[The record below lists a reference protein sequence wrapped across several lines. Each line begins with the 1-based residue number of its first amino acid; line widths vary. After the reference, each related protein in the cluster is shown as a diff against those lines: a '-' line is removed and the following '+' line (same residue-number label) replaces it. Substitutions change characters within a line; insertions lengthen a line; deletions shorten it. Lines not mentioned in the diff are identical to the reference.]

1 MPVIS
6 NGHASPRALDTTDW
20 TLDDVYEYNESL
32 SVAYDNQ
39 RRIAEHATKQARSGS
54 RSSGWRRF

>member
-20 TLDDVYEYNESL
+20 TLDDVYEYNEAL
-32 SVAYDNQ
+32 HVTYDNQ
-39 RRIAEHATKQARSGS
+39 RRISEHATKQSQRG
-54 RSSGWRRF
+54 GRRPRF